1 MNNEN
6 QLKTKVNEGPAKE
19 SILIP
24 SQVVANTPTTFKK
37 DESINLIPTLSK
49 EEVVKEEK
57 KKNLNVGSIVSLLIL
72 VVVSILIVGFN
83 IFSKVELNQEKKV
96 LQGDENNM
104 MSSSDKI
111 TSSNE
116 ISARAVLY
124 QDILGQSYSPKQV
137 IDYLNAIAARSGT
150 AYITKLTLGDS
161 LSFEMDGQASNLND
175 VSKFW
180 YLLSN
185 DSKVGKVTLKS
196 VGNNTTGSQFSFE
209 GKLVLNDFLS
219 STN

>member
-6 QLKTKVNEGPAKE
+6 QLKTKVNESPAKE
-19 SILIP
+19 SLIP
-24 SQVVANTPTTFKK
+24 SQVAASTATAFKK